1 LPKAS
6 ELKRGDVVEIGGA
19 AYAVKIVDAKSPS
32 SRGASTLYKIR
43 FTNLRTGQKLD
54 ESYKGDAMLGNID
67 CERVAVQY
75 SYVDGA
81 EHVFMNND
89 DFSQYSLQS
98 DMIEEQLPYLEVGQ
112 SDLIALIVEGELL
125 SISLPNTVILA
136 VTDTSPGIKGAT
148 ASGRTKPATLSTGL
162 EIQVPEYLE
171 TGEQVKL
178 NTETNKFISRA

>member
-1 LPKAS
+1 MPKAS
-6 ELKRGDVVEIGGA
+6 ELKRGDVVEISGTP
-19 AYAVKIVDAKSPS
+19 YAVKLVDAKSPS

-81 EHVFMNND
+81 EHVFMNNE
-89 DFSQYSLQS
+89 DFTQYSLQS

-112 SDLIALIVEGELL
+112 SDIIALIVEGELL
-125 SISLPNTVILA
+125 SISLPNTVVLA

-171 TGEQVKL
+171 SGEQVKL